1 MIVNTMY
8 VLTSSFET
16 PPFHFIPK
24 HSHPVLSSHHYPLYK
39 FKEIWKNKKENTSL
53 MSSLSK
59 IFKSEGRINI
69 FLWFHAP
76 SLFLEADDDEENEYV
91 QGRLS
96 NATE

>member
-1 MIVNTMY
+1 
-8 VLTSSFET
+8 
-16 PPFHFIPK
+16 
-24 HSHPVLSSHHYPLYK
+24 
-39 FKEIWKNKKENTSL
+39 